1 VSQLLDQ
8 FDFETL
14 ADKKKQL
21 IILSLMYKIVTDLI
35 DVPRGSLLTT
45 AE

>member
-1 VSQLLDQ
+1 MSQLLDQ

-21 IILSLMYKIVTDLI
+21 ILSLMYKIVTDLI